1 MNRFGLIDNEG
12 IMKEQQMNN
21 NGKTKERQG
30 TTGNKEDLDS
40 FSAKWIQFN
49 IEFKPF
55 PCNFCLEWSTPVTPT
70 CLNLTIFQTV
80 KPGMTRMR
88 NVAQKYKGLSSVLF
102 AILRGSTIWPGGQIG
117 RQCSE
122 PRGDTGEGTY
132 YSHFGCHLHHHHH
145 HHHLCHCRH
154 HYQNQDQRSTY
165 VAPRQQTSPESRPEM
180 NLGYNL
186 LDKPYES
193 NKKVWT
199 NSILWWPI
207 WKDVLRERN

>member
-1 MNRFGLIDNEG
+1 
-12 IMKEQQMNN
+12 MKEQQMNN

-102 AILRGSTIWPGGQIG
+102 AILRGSTITAVMSGK
-117 RQCSE
+117 
-122 PRGDTGEGTY
+122 
-132 YSHFGCHLHHHHH
+132 
-145 HHHLCHCRH
+145 
-154 HYQNQDQRSTY
+154 N
-165 VAPRQQTSPESRPEM
+165 
-180 NLGYNL
+180 
-186 LDKPYES
+186 
-193 NKKVWT
+193 
-199 NSILWWPI
+199 
-207 WKDVLRERN
+207 